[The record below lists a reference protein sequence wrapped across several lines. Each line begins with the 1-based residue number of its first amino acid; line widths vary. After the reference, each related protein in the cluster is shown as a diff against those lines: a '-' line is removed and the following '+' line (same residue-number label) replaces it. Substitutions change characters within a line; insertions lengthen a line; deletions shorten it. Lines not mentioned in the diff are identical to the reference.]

1 MKHYLKDTRVWI
13 FIFLLL
19 LLLISIIAYYNTQLP
34 PSNIAVISQNGTCI
48 DVIDLS
54 QVTAEESIII
64 TGEHGASNTINFAP
78 GKIRILAATCPDQT
92 CVRQGW
98 IQDSRYPL
106 VCLPNRLTVR
116 ILPSSDADLDTVAQ

>member
-1 MKHYLKDTRVWI
+1 MKYYLKDTRVWI

-54 QVTAEESIII
+54 QVTEEESYCRYRRAWQQAIPSILQ
-64 TGEHGASNTINFAP
+64 P
-78 GKIRILAATCPDQT
+78 GKIQIFAATCPDQT

-98 IQDSRYPL
+98 IQDSRLSPSGL
-106 VCLPNRLTVR
+106 CCL
-116 ILPSSDADLDTVAQ
+116 IG